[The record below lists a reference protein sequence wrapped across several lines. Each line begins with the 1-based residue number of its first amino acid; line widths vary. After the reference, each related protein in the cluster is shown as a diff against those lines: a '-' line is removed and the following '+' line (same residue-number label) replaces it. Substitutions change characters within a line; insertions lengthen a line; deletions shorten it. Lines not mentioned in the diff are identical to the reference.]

1 MFVKGN
7 LRNYLYYFCF
17 FSFLF
22 YVCGMNQEY
31 EHIIE
36 KTSELYNQYG
46 IKSVTMDDVARELG
60 MSKKTLYKYVA
71 NKDDLVEHFV
81 AHLTE
86 RRKCNVEDI
95 KKQNLNAIEELFA
108 VNEHVIEMLQ
118 NYNPSTEFDLKKYY
132 PDQYRNLR
140 ERRRNNRNRAVK
152 ENIEKGKR
160 ESLYR
165 QHLDEDIISRVH
177 VSRIENSFA
186 NEMFTIQELTSWKFI
201 REMMIYHIHGI
212 ANAEG
217 IKIFY
222 NKLKEFENKKDL
234 Y

>member
-1 MFVKGN
+1 MYKKPEKLFILFLF
-7 LRNYLYYFCF
+7 LRF
-17 FSFLF
+17 FLF
-22 YVCGMNQEY
+22 YICDMNQEY
-31 EHIIE
+31 QHIIE

-46 IKSVTMDDVARELG
+46 IKSITMDDVARELG

-86 RRKCNVEDI
+86 SRKCNVEDI

-140 ERRRNNRNRAVK
+140 ERRRNNMYWAVK

-165 QHLDEDIISRVH
+165 QELDEDIISRVH

-217 IKIFY
+217 VKIFY